1 MTTQEERIKILNMLQ
16 EGVINADQA
25 AKLLEALSSV
35 GSVQKSAPA
44 GPAAIS
50 DTTKAPR
57 PGKFFRVRVTDTDS
71 GKTRVNIRL
80 PIGLVGA
87 GLKMGMKF
95 SPEIEGIDPGMLTDF
110 LESGE
115 IGQIVDVFDEED
127 GEHVEVFIE

>member
-1 MTTQEERIKILNMLQ
+1 MATNEERLKILSMLQ
-16 EGVINADQA
+16 DGIINAEQA
-25 AKLLEALSSV
+25 AKLLESLTE
-35 GSVQKSAPA
+35 GSAEQKSAVSKSEETA
-44 GPAAIS
+44 GNKRNS
-50 DTTKAPR
+50 KY
-57 PGKFFRVRVTDTDS
+57 FRVRVTDTES

-95 SPEIEGIDPGMLTDF
+95 SPEIEGIDPEVLKSFLT
-110 LESGE
+110 SGE

>member
-1 MTTQEERIKILNMLQ
+1 MATNEERIKILSMLQ
-16 EGVINADQA
+16 DGIINADQA
-25 AKLLEALSSV
+25 AKLLESLAEGV
-35 GSVQKSAPA
+35 TEQKTSFANPE
-44 GPAAIS
+44 GIVNKKS
-50 DTTKAPR
+50 
-57 PGKFFRVRVTDTDS
+57 GKYFRVRVTDSES

-95 SPEIEGIDPGMLTDF
+95 SPEIEGIDADTLHTFLTN
-110 LESGE
+110 GE

>member
-1 MTTQEERIKILNMLQ
+1 MATNEERIKILSMLQ
-16 EGVINADQA
+16 DGIINAEQA
-25 AKLLEALSSV
+25 AKLLESLSDGTSE
-35 GSVQKSAPA
+35 QKTSLPNNE
-44 GPAAIS
+44 
-50 DTTKAPR
+50 
-57 PGKFFRVRVTDTDS
+57 GKLNNNKSGKYFRVRVTDSES

-95 SPEIEGIDPGMLTDF
+95 SPEIEGIDAETLHTFLTN
-110 LESGE
+110 GE

>member
-1 MTTQEERIKILNMLQ
+1 MATNEERLKILSMLQ
-16 EGVINADQA
+16 DGIINADQA
-25 AKLLEALSSV
+25 AKLLESLIEVSAE
-35 GSVQKSAPA
+35 QKSSASRSEEITNSKS
-44 GPAAIS
+44 G
-50 DTTKAPR
+50 
-57 PGKFFRVRVTDTDS
+57 GKFFRVRVTDTES

-95 SPEIEGIDPGMLTDF
+95 SPEIEGIDPDVLKTFLT
-110 LESGE
+110 SGE

>member
-1 MTTQEERIKILNMLQ
+1 MATNEERIKILSMLQ
-16 EGVINADQA
+16 DGIINADQA
-25 AKLLEALSSV
+25 AKLLESLSDGTSE
-35 GSVQKSAPA
+35 QKTSLPN
-44 GPAAIS
+44 
-50 DTTKAPR
+50 TE
-57 PGKFFRVRVTDTDS
+57 GKLNNNKSGKYFRVRVTDSES

-95 SPEIEGIDPGMLTDF
+95 SPEIEGIDADTLHTFLTN
-110 LESGE
+110 GE

>member
-1 MTTQEERIKILNMLQ
+1 MATNEERIKILSMLQ
-16 EGVINADQA
+16 DGIINADQA
-25 AKLLEALSSV
+25 AKLLESLSEV
-35 GSVQKSAPA
+35 TPEQKTSSTNTE
-44 GPAAIS
+44 GMVNNKKS
-50 DTTKAPR
+50 
-57 PGKFFRVRVTDTDS
+57 GKYFRVRVTDSES

-95 SPEIEGIDPGMLTDF
+95 SPEIEGIDADTLHTFLTN
-110 LESGE
+110 GE